1 MTDVAVPVVGDAPT
15 QPSAPISGG
24 AAFSRW
30 LTPVQIALILWAAM
44 SLIAI
49 IVNWHAIVALDL
61 SDTDDAMRMAQVRD
75 LLAGQS
81 WWDLKQYRVNP
92 AGGGVLMHWSRI
104 VDAPLAL
111 GILVLEP
118 LFGQVMAERIV
129 MTLWPP
135 MLGAALCGACALG
148 YRNLSDWRIA
158 FVAPLFLIMAG
169 FIVTQFRP
177 LRVDHHGWQILL
189 AMLIMAQALRPSSWR
204 AGLWGGSFA
213 AALLAVSIEGLPIV
227 ALFAGLAALRW
238 ALHGRTADRDRLCG
252 FMLALASGAILLQFA
267 TRGPVGLVGT
277 WCDSLSAPYMAA
289 FVAAAALTVAA
300 VRANPMA
307 LWARLGLLGAAGLAA
322 AGALVWT
329 EPACAK
335 GPFASLDPIVIE
347 FWYKNVLEGQPLW
360 ASKAQ
365 DAIHVLMP
373 SLIGLVGS
381 VLAWGGS
388 GAAVDRRNWAT
399 VIVALLG
406 ATALSLLVLRSAATA
421 HLFALPGCAWLGLRL
436 WTQAQTISS
445 VVPRIV
451 GSVTAALTLPLIGS
465 TAVAAVLTVIVPSLQ
480 AEEARA
486 AAKVATESPYQTT
499 CLDPAAIAALDGL
512 PTTTMLTPIDLGAP
526 VIFWTRHS
534 LVATPHHRNKDAMA
548 DSIRVFAG
556 DPAKAEALVRKQ
568 KATLIVFCR
577 TANDLTKYR
586 HARKD
591 ALAAQLYAGKAPTW
605 LEAVP
610 IASRAGL
617 SAWRV
622 KPAAVTSPRRLGRRQ
637 AGRKVIAAPFMQ

>member
-1 MTDVAVPVVGDAPT
+1 MTDAAAPLVADAPRE
-15 QPSAPISGG
+15 PFAPISENLG
-24 AAFSRW
+24 FDHW
-30 LTPVQIALILWAAM
+30 LTPVRIAVILWAAM

-49 IVNWHAIVALDL
+49 ILNWQAIVALDL

-111 GILVLEP
+111 GISVLEP

-135 MLGAALCGACALG
+135 MLGAALCAACALG

-158 FVAPLFLIMAG
+158 YVAPLFLILSAI
-169 FIVTQFRP
+169 IVIQFRP

-189 AMLIMAQALRPSSWR
+189 AMLIMAQALRPASWR
-204 AGLWGGSFA
+204 AGLWGGFSA

-238 ALHGRTADRDRLCG
+238 AIHGRTADRDRLCG
-252 FMLALASGAILLQFA
+252 LMLALAGGAILLQFV

-289 FVAAAALTVAA
+289 FVAAAALTFAA
-300 VRANPMA
+300 ARAQPTA
-307 LWARLGLLGAAGLAA
+307 PWGRFGLLGIAGVAA

-329 EPACAK
+329 EPTCAN
-335 GPFASLDPIVIE
+335 GPFASLDPIVVE
-347 FWYKNVLEGQPLW
+347 YWYKNVLEGQPLW
-360 ASKAQ
+360 ASKAT
-365 DAIHVLMP
+365 DAVHLLIP
-373 SLIGLVGS
+373 SLVGLAGS
-381 VLAWGGS
+381 VLAWRAS
-388 GAAVDRRNWAT
+388 REVADRRNWAT
-399 VIVALLG
+399 VIAALLG
-406 ATALSLLVLRSAATA
+406 AAILSLLVLRSAATA

-436 WTQAQTISS
+436 WTRARTIAAA
-445 VVPRIV
+445 VPRIL
-451 GSVTAALTLPLIGS
+451 GSAAAALTLPLIGS
-465 TAVAAVLTVIVPSLQ
+465 TAVLVVLTALVPSLK
-480 AEEARA
+480 AEADATAAKSA
-486 AAKVATESPYQTT
+486 AAIPYQTT
-499 CLDPAAIAALDGL
+499 CLDPTAIAALDGL
-512 PTTTMLTPIDLGAP
+512 PPTTILTPIDLGAP

-534 LVATPHHRNKDAMA
+534 LVATPHHRNKEAMA

-556 DPAKAEALVRKQ
+556 DPAKAEALVRKHR
-568 KATLIVFCR
+568 ATLIVFCR
-577 TANDLTKYR
+577 TANDLSKYR
-586 HARKD
+586 RARKD
-591 ALAAQLYAGKAPTW
+591 ALAAQLYAGTAPTW

-617 SAWRV
+617 SVWRV
-622 KPAAVTSPRRLGRRQ
+622 KPAA
-637 AGRKVIAAPFMQ
+637 K

>member
-1 MTDVAVPVVGDAPT
+1 MSPW
-15 QPSAPISGG
+15 
-24 AAFSRW
+24 F
-30 LTPVQIALILWAAM
+30 TPVRIALILWAAM
-44 SLIAI
+44 SLIAM
-49 IVNWHAIVALDL
+49 IVNWQAIGALDL

-104 VDAPLAL
+104 VDAPLAAGL
-111 GILVLEP
+111 LVLEP
-118 LFGQVMAERIV
+118 LFGQDMAERIV

-135 MLGAALCGACALG
+135 MLGAALCAACALG

-158 FVAPLFLIMAG
+158 YIVPLFLIMAG
-169 FIVTQFRP
+169 FIVMQFRP

-189 AMLIMAQALRPSSWR
+189 AMLLMAQALRPASWR
-204 AGLWGGSFA
+204 AGLWGGLFA

-227 ALFAGLAALRW
+227 ALFAALAALRW
-238 ALHGRTADRDRLCG
+238 ALHGRTVDRDRLCG
-252 FMLALASGAILLQFA
+252 LMGALAGGALLVQFA
-267 TRGPVGLVGT
+267 TRGPIGLVGT

-289 FVAAAALTVAA
+289 FAAGAALTFAA
-300 VRANPMA
+300 ARANPA
-307 LWARLGLLGAAGLAA
+307 APWARFGLLGAAGLAA

-335 GPFASLDPIVIE
+335 GPFASLDPIVVE
-347 FWYKNVLEGQPLW
+347 YWYRHVLEGQPLW
-360 ASKAQ
+360 MSKPH
-365 DAIHVLMP
+365 DAIHVLVP
-373 SLIGLVGS
+373 SLIGLAGS
-381 VLAWGGS
+381 VLAWRGCREM
-388 GAAVDRRNWAT
+388 ADRRNWAT

-406 ATALSLLVLRSAATA
+406 AAALSLLVLRSAATA

-436 WTQAQTISS
+436 WTWARTISS

-451 GSVTAALTLPLIGS
+451 GSAAAALTLPLIGS
-465 TAVAAVLTVIVPSLQ
+465 TAVAAVLTAIVPSLQ

-486 AAKVATESPYQTT
+486 AAKKATGSRYQTT
-499 CLDPAAIAALDGL
+499 CLDPAAIAALDIL
-512 PTTTMLTPIDLGAP
+512 PATTVLTPIDLGAP

-548 DSIRVFAG
+548 DSIRIFAG
-556 DPAKAEALVRKQ
+556 DPAKAETLVRQ
-568 KATLIVFCR
+568 HGATLIVFCR

-591 ALAAQLYAGKAPTW
+591 ALAAQLYAGKPPTW

-617 SAWRV
+617 SVWRV
-622 KPAAVTSPRRLGRRQ
+622 KPAAR
-637 AGRKVIAAPFMQ
+637 